1 MVLNPVRTLESPWEI
16 FANFKTTKSLLYVVF
31 SNFIVLLK
39 LELQYDPAI
48 PLPCIYLEKN
58 MIQKD
63 TCTHVHCST
72 VYNSQDMEAIHMS
85 INRGMDKEDVVH
97 IYNHVYMI
105 MAEYYVYMIMA
116 EYYLAIKKNEIMPF
130 AATWIDLEIVI
141 PSKIS
146 QTEKEKFVWSLF
158 YVEY

>member
-16 FANFKTTKSLLYVVF
+16 FANFKTTKILLYVVF

-48 PLPCIYLEKN
+48 PLPCIYQEKN

-63 TCTHVHCST
+63 TCTHIHCST
-72 VYNSQDMEAIHMS
+72 VYNSQDMEATHMS

-105 MAEYYVYMIMA
+105 MAEWLCVYDYGRI
-116 EYYLAIKKNEIMPF
+116 
-130 AATWIDLEIVI
+130 
-141 PSKIS
+141 
-146 QTEKEKFVWSLF
+146 LF
-158 YVEY
+158 GH